1 METDIL
7 RVIGENTR
15 MYRERAGI
23 TQANLAER
31 VGVGTAFIS
40 RVERGQKRMRV
51 ETMMAVAEALNVSV
65 DLLLY
70 QKSMNAQLQTLTRRL
85 EGSSPE
91 FIDGIIMLVGVCLEK
106 FEHN

>member
-15 MYRERAGI
+15 MYRERAGL

-40 RVERGQKRMRV
+40 RAERGQKRMRV

-70 QKSMNAQLQTLTRRL
+70 QKSMNAQLQTLTRML

-106 FEHN
+106 FEHK

>member
-15 MYRERAGI
+15 MYRERAGL
-23 TQANLAER
+23 TQADLAER

-40 RVERGQKRMRV
+40 RVERGQKRMRL
-51 ETMMAVAEALNVSV
+51 ETLMAVADALNVSV

-70 QKSMNAQLQTLTRRL
+70 QNNTSAQIRTLASML
-85 EGSSPE
+85 EGCSPE
-91 FIDGIIMLVGVCLEK
+91 FVDGIIMLVRVCLEK
-106 FEHN
+106 FEQK

>member
-70 QKSMNAQLQTLTRRL
+70 QKSMNAQLQTLTRML

-106 FEHN
+106 FEHK

>member
-15 MYRERAGI
+15 KYRERAGL
-23 TQANLAER
+23 TQAALAEQ

-40 RVERGQKRMRV
+40 RVERGQKRMRID
-51 ETMMAVAEALNVSV
+51 TMMAVAQALNVSV

-70 QKSMNAQLQTLTRRL
+70 EENTRAQLQTLTRML
-85 EGSSPE
+85 EDCSPD
-91 FIDGIIMLVGVCLEK
+91 FIDGIIMLVRVCLEK
-106 FEHN
+106 FEGK

>member
-15 MYRERAGI
+15 MYRERAGL

-70 QKSMNAQLQTLTRRL
+70 QKSMNAQLQTLTRML

-106 FEHN
+106 FEHK

>member
-15 MYRERAGI
+15 MYRERAGL

-70 QKSMNAQLQTLTRRL
+70 QKSMNAQLQTLTRML

-91 FIDGIIMLVGVCLEK
+91 FIDEIIMLVRGCLK
-106 FEHN
+106 QFEHK

>member
-15 MYRERAGI
+15 IYRERAGL

-65 DLLLY
+65 GLLLY
-70 QKSMNAQLQTLTRRL
+70 QESTNAQLQTLTRML
-85 EGSSPE
+85 EGCSPE
-91 FIDGIIMLVGVCLEK
+91 FIDGIIMLVRVCLEK
-106 FEHN
+106 FEHK

>member
-15 MYRERAGI
+15 MYRERAGL

-70 QKSMNAQLQTLTRRL
+70 QKSMNAQLQTLTPNAGGL
-85 EGSSPE
+85 LS
-91 FIDGIIMLVGVCLEK
+91 GIY
-106 FEHN
+106 